1 MNKFLIG
8 KILTTHNLNGNVK
21 LLSFTEEPEQIFQ
34 YNLYDKDDNL
44 MKCKKVGLTS
54 KKNVFLAKFKG
65 IDSIEEARNYRNF
78 ELFVNRDELEELD
91 ENELYINDLIGMEVN
106 GDGKIGK
113 IENLYNYGASDV
125 IEIRWDDDKL
135 ESIPF
140 NDDFIKDIKDG
151 IVYINL
157 PKYI

>member
-78 ELFVNRDELEELD
+78 EY
-91 ENELYINDLIGMEVN
+91 ELYINDLIGMEVN